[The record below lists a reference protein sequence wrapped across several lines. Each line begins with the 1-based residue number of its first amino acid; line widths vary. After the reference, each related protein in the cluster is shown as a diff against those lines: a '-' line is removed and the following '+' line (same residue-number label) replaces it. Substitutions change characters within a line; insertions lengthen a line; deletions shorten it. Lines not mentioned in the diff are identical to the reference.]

1 MPFGE
6 QVFDFI
12 VGQGA
17 SRFQPE
23 HGQSALRVVAAY
35 HLAVEPHPA
44 RATLGTRAA
53 GVTAAEE
60 LVARDQFGGYL
71 TCVRLYLLAEGV
83 VGQFP
88 ALDTRQLLFPFAR
101 HGNIGDAHRLD
112 DGIEG
117 KSFFGGNK
125 RLLAA
130 FHVTA
135 LEKRFDDGGAC
146 GGSTDATVLHRL
158 PQCVVLNFL
167 ARRFHCREQGG
178 FGMQR
183 LGLVFPSVMDEP
195 FGVSVSPSCQPGW

>member
-88 ALDTRQLLFPFAR
+88 ALDTR
-101 HGNIGDAHRLD
+101 
-112 DGIEG
+112 
-117 KSFFGGNK
+117 
-125 RLLAA
+125 
-130 FHVTA
+130 
-135 LEKRFDDGGAC
+135 
-146 GGSTDATVLHRL
+146 L
-158 PQCVVLNFL
+158 PAEN
-167 ARRFHCREQGG
+167 R
-178 FGMQR
+178 
-183 LGLVFPSVMDEP
+183 
-195 FGVSVSPSCQPGW
+195 